1 MAKLKLTQAA
11 VDALTP
17 PANGARKYKVSDTA
31 VAGFHVAVF
40 ASGTKTYY
48 VRYTDLRGRP
58 RDMTLGKHGV
68 VTAAEARKRALE
80 LRAQAALGRDPAE
93 ERRRLRTMPTVAS
106 FVADR
111 YLPHLRESIRSHAEY
126 ADMLR
131 LRILPAFGRMA
142 LDEVTFA
149 DVAAFKR
156 RLIGEKLSPSR
167 TNRHL
172 AVLRAVFGKAL
183 KWGAYTGTNPAA
195 SPGMLRE
202 EHREVFLDAAQFRAL
217 TEALRADR
225 DQVAACAIS
234 LLALTGA
241 RKSEILEA
249 RWEHVDMDRG
259 LLTVP
264 LSKSGSRRHV
274 RLSGVALGILGL
286 LPRTAGQPYVF
297 SSPRCPG
304 KPLEGVRA
312 AWDRCKAAAGLPAG
326 MHLHDLRHTFA
337 SLCMAD
343 GVSLYEV
350 SKLLGHSNLATTQR
364 YAHLGDKM
372 LLATADRI
380 GSIAMGGAAS
390 ARLRPAERHRPP
402 RLPPDPERLQ
412 SLRRMTVLLPS
423 CRPLAIPDGLRFI
436 HVNQGMAA

>member
-11 VDALTP
+11 VDALP
-17 PANGARKYKVSDTA
+17 PPNNGTAKYKVSDTA

-48 VRYTDLRGRP
+48 VRYTDLHGRP

-93 ERRRLRTMPTVAS
+93 ERRRLRAMQTVAS

-142 LDEVTFA
+142 LDDVTFA

-183 KWGAYTGTNPAA
+183 KWGAYIGINPAA

-202 EHREVFLDAAQFRAL
+202 EHREVFLDGVQLRAL
-217 TEALRADR
+217 TEALREDR

-241 RKSEILEA
+241 RKSEILKA
-249 RWEHVDMDRG
+249 RWEHVDTDRG

-264 LSKSGSRRHV
+264 LSKSGRRRHV
-274 RLSGVALGILGL
+274 RLSGAALGILGL
-286 LPRTAGQPYVF
+286 QPRVAGQPFVF
-297 SSPRCPG
+297 PSPRCPG

-312 AWDRCKAAAGLPAG
+312 AWERCKAAAGLPD

-364 YAHLGDKM
+364 YAHLGEKT

-380 GSIAMGGAAS
+380 GAIAMGGAGS
-390 ARLRPAERHRPP
+390 ARMRPTEQHRPV
-402 RLPPDPERLQ
+402 RMPPDPERLQ
-412 SLRRMTVLLPS
+412 TLRGMTVLLPS
-423 CRPLAIPDGLRFI
+423 CRPPAIPDGLRFI
-436 HVNQGMAA
+436 HVHQGMAA